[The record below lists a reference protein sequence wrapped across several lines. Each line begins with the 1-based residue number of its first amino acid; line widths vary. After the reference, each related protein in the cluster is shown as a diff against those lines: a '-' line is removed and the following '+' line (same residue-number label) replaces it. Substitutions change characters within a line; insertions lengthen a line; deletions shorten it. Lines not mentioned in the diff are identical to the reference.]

1 MVEAAR
7 NFPVIMQNKTDQSW
21 MSIAIELAK
30 QAGESGEVPVG
41 AVLILDDKVI
51 GKGRNQSI
59 ELNDPSAHAEIQA
72 LREAGS
78 KIGNYRLN
86 RSKIYVTIE
95 PCTMCIGALV
105 HARIEKLIFGARE
118 KKSGAVSYLN
128 DIREK
133 NSFNHRF
140 KVIEGVLEDECSQ
153 LMRNFFRA
161 RRKNRC

>member
-1 MVEAAR
+1 
-7 NFPVIMQNKTDQSW
+7 MQKKTDQFW
-21 MSIAIELAK
+21 MSVAIELAK

-41 AVLILDDKVI
+41 AVLILDNKII

-86 RSKIYVTIE
+86 GSKIYVTIE
-95 PCTMCIGALV
+95 PCTMCMGALV

-118 KKSGAVSYLN
+118 PKSGAASAVN
-128 DIREK
+128 DILEK
-133 NSFNHRF
+133 NSFNHKF

-161 RRKNRC
+161 RRGNQC

>member
-1 MVEAAR
+1 
-7 NFPVIMQNKTDQSW
+7 MQKKTDQFW
-21 MSIAIELAK
+21 MSVAIELAK

-41 AVLILDDKVI
+41 AVLILDNKMI

-72 LREAGS
+72 LREGGS

-86 RSKIYVTIE
+86 GSKIYVTIE

-118 KKSGAVSYLN
+118 PKSGAVSYVK
-128 DIREK
+128 DILEK
-133 NSFNHRF
+133 SSFNHRF

-153 LMRNFFRA
+153 LMINFFRA
-161 RRKNRC
+161 RRNNRC